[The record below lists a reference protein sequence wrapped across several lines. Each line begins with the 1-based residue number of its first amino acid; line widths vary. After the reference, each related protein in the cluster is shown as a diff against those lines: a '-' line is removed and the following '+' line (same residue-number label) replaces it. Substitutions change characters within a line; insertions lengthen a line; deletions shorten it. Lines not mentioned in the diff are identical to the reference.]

1 MTDTDSYIA
10 LRRGEVPGEF
20 EAVLVPAG
28 LSPRDRVEHAT
39 RTIRSRVELDDLR
52 TEWAVDDVRG
62 EDPATLDR

>member
-1 MTDTDSYIA
+1 MTDSDSYIA
-10 LRRGEVPGEF
+10 LRRGDVPGEF

-28 LSPRDRVEHAT
+28 LSPRDQVEHAT

-62 EDPATLDR
+62 EDPAALES